1 MKLIRFKHTLFL
13 GRVFHSVV
21 QDLLEELVATGE
33 IKSTAK
39 EALLKQKTGEKY
51 LGKLVGYLSGIREYL
66 CELKVNPLIRLE
78 KSTYHPILSY
88 TGRFDAIVEM
98 E

>member
-1 MKLIRFKHTLFL
+1 LFL

-21 QDLLEELVATGE
+21 QGLLEELIALGE

-39 EALLKQKTGEKY
+39 EALLKTKTGDKY
-51 LGKLVGYLSGIREYL
+51 EDSLVGYLSGIREYL

-78 KSTYHPILSY
+78 KSTCHPILAY
-88 TGRFDAIVEM
+88 TGRFDAIVEL